1 MNNPQTPTRAT
12 AIASSSPART
22 PGGRRILAASGD
34 NSPLP
39 PLVEVPSDESPADIP
54 LVSSDGPTIHSS
66 LNPENAGS
74 DSGSSQHNLDSMDVD
89 IRASSPSS
97 SSSESDSH
105 SSDSENDS
113 NASEDKSTDQSSAD
127 EASEHSRLF
136 ATGLGNMARMA
147 NAQRFR
153 PLLAALRS
161 PSDDMQQLVALQ
173 ELSEILSMSMEESL
187 IGVDVDE
194 LVQALI
200 ALVGGDGLAAGNAT
214 VMLLACRCLSNLLE
228 ALPLSGSIL
237 LRHSAID
244 VLCGRLLDI
253 EYIDVAEQALTVLT
267 QLSRDFGARVLE
279 AGGLSAS
286 LMFLDFFA
294 TATQHKA
301 LRCAVNC
308 TRSILPD
315 QFTQAIDVV
324 SVLERT
330 MFYSD
335 TQTANLSCTALLN
348 IISAFRS
355 SSERIQRLISA
366 DLLQRV
372 LTSIRNDESILFL
385 RLLVA
390 VASSSCECAIRLL
403 NLDALAIASSIL
415 STHCVDLHDASD
427 TKTLGHERPLMH
439 MSEQAWEAL
448 RLVLVLL
455 PRLPTST
462 ESFTRMSSLINGDQ
476 GEDSESEDASLLHLQ
491 AIYASTTILDQL
503 QSALPLLMARIFTTT
518 INLPVKYQALT
529 VTLKVVFC
537 LDADRLR
544 DVLGTIDLLRMVVGT
559 ISVNDSPLLSGLSL
573 LIVKLVLD
581 KVPGHYQKRFI
592 REGMLDTLATMEQV
606 PDAVESHSDSSS
618 RSSGSESETPSE
630 AISSD
635 SVDNVLLLRGFKLVN
650 IHVPASARNG
660 AIVTSQRP
668 LFVGVESGLPS
679 GVGGGIGN
687 LAKWISDLACHLQQ
701 ALRAEVLETAYT
713 PTSHLQKLKQI
724 SEQFGSADGTVESL
738 QAATSALAQCLLSS
752 EGVTCYELLQSGL
765 VSALAS
771 ALEKATDPK
780 NAIIS
785 PLCCSQQSELRSLS
799 ASAVGILISRLQ
811 EALDSVE
818 QLHVRE
824 AYRTRSDEA
833 RSPAHMLSKQIRF
846 SVKPAATHAPVD
858 PIMLDHMEQI
868 RQEFQTIRVSVHA
881 VSSFAV
887 LETYLRPRVTLLLRN
902 HRRRRHRR
910 QRDFGGRSEAADA
923 SGESRASTSRPQ
935 HTRLKRMEDAN
946 SSEDSENASD
956 SSHNHGHLRML
967 QMIAQASGIDIR
979 AAGLFENLDAS
990 SYQPS
995 YESDASEDEGADAET
1010 QQNAKTADDQDET
1023 GGDLSSRSGSWHMVF
1038 VLRVGDTKT
1047 EVKAS
1052 DNIFRVIYDLC
1063 ERSSALRG
1071 ENLWMQTFELEFYVE
1086 SGPSATATE
1095 TYPLV
1100 SNVETDSIAIGPSG
1114 AAIVHLLGA
1123 LYDLLRCTPEADT
1136 LSRLFTNHSITAKAA
1151 RQLEDPLMVVCSAL
1165 PSWCYQLVSVAP
1177 FLLSFETRLAFFQA
1191 TCFGYSRNINYWQT
1205 RARSHL
1211 HEAGSSRSSDNIQI
1225 PLGHVQ
1231 RQKVRISRR
1240 HMLESALK
1248 MLDLYGTSKSI
1259 LEVEYYDE
1267 VGSGV
1272 GPTLEFYA
1280 TISHCLQERDLG
1292 LWRDERTVN
1301 DGGNSKYVYAPHG
1314 LFPAPL
1320 SPKQSSPEEQSKS
1333 PDALPPKDRVIQL
1346 FKFAGHLV
1354 AKGLIDGR
1362 ILDIPLSTV
1371 FWTAVQRHLRSSLV
1385 SSSDAWSWN
1394 QIENVDASLAKS
1406 LRYLQ
1411 DFVDMKSAL
1420 YARTDLSLAQKQ
1432 AEIAALCHPAD
1443 QATVDD
1449 LALDFTLPGFPEIE
1463 LRPGGAEISVTI
1475 SNIHTYIDLVAR
1487 WTLIDGIQAQ
1497 VSAFCEGFDRV
1508 FSSKSL
1514 LMFTADELC
1523 SLVGHNDADDAYWTA
1538 AAVQSS
1544 IRVEQGFMMSSP
1556 EVCMFVD
1563 FLVSLDRR
1571 ERRQFL
1577 KFATG
1582 ASRLPLGGFAA
1593 LHPPLRL
1600 APRPVVAPL
1609 QPDDY
1614 LPSVMTCM
1622 NLIKLPKYSSL
1633 AVLKQRWKQVME
1645 EGQQSFHLS

>member
-1 MNNPQTPTRAT
+1 
-12 AIASSSPART
+12 
-22 PGGRRILAASGD
+22 
-34 NSPLP
+34 
-39 PLVEVPSDESPADIP
+39 
-54 LVSSDGPTIHSS
+54 
-66 LNPENAGS
+66 
-74 DSGSSQHNLDSMDVD
+74 
-89 IRASSPSS
+89 
-97 SSSESDSH
+97 
-105 SSDSENDS
+105 
-113 NASEDKSTDQSSAD
+113 
-127 EASEHSRLF
+127 
-136 ATGLGNMARMA
+136 MA

-161 PSDDMQQLVALQ
+161 PGDDMQQMVALQ
-173 ELSEILSMSMEESL
+173 ELSEVLSISMEESL
-187 IGVDVDE
+187 IGVDVGE

-200 ALVGGDGLAAGNAT
+200 ALVGGEGLAAGNAT

-237 LRHSAID
+237 LRHGALD

-267 QLSRDFGARVLE
+267 QLSHDFGARVWE

-330 MFYSD
+330 VFYSD
-335 TQTANLSCTALLN
+335 PQTADLSCTALLN

-372 LTSIRNDESILFL
+372 LASIRNDESVLLL

-390 VASSSCECAIRLL
+390 VSSSSCECAIRLL
-403 NLDALAIASSIL
+403 DLDALAIASSIL
-415 STHCVDLHDASD
+415 SAHCVDLHKTSDAKGS
-427 TKTLGHERPLMH
+427 GHERPLMH

-455 PRLPTST
+455 PRLPTSA
-462 ESFTRMSSLINGDQ
+462 ESFARMASLINGSQ
-476 GEDSESEDASLLHLQ
+476 KATEDSEAEGTGLLHLQ

-503 QSALPLLMARIFTTT
+503 QNALPLLMARIFTTT
-518 INLPVKYQALT
+518 INLPAKYQALM

-544 DVLGTIDLLRMVVGT
+544 DALDTIDLLRIVVGT
-559 ISVNDSPLLSGLSL
+559 ISLNDSPLLSGLSL
-573 LIVKLVLD
+573 LIIRLVLD
-581 KVPGHYQKRFI
+581 KLPGHYQRRFI
-592 REGMLDTLATMEQV
+592 REGMLDTLAAMERV
-606 PDAVESHSDSSS
+606 PATAEPQSGLNS
-618 RSSGSESETPSE
+618 RSSGSESEDPSE
-630 AISSD
+630 TLSAN
-635 SVDNVLLLRGFKLVN
+635 SVDNMLLLRGFKLVN

-660 AIVTSQRP
+660 AIITSQKP
-668 LFVGVESGLPS
+668 LFVGAQSGSYS
-679 GVGGGIGN
+679 GSGSSISN
-687 LAKWISDLACHLQQ
+687 LVKWISDQACHLRQT
-701 ALRAEVLETAYT
+701 LHAEISETAYT
-713 PTSHLQKLKQI
+713 QTGHLQQLKQI
-724 SEQFGSADGTVESL
+724 SEQFSSADGTAESL
-738 QAATSALAQCLLSS
+738 QAAANALAQCLLSS
-752 EGVTCYELLQSGL
+752 DGVTSYELLQSGL
-765 VSALAS
+765 ILALVS

-780 NAIIS
+780 SAIIN
-785 PLCCSQQSELRSLS
+785 PLRRCQQSELNSLS
-799 ASAVGILISRLQ
+799 ASAVGVLISRLQ
-811 EALDSVE
+811 EALGTVE

-824 AYRTRSDEA
+824 AYRTRSDETH
-833 RSPAHMLSKQIRF
+833 SPAHMLSKQIRF
-846 SVKPAATHAPVD
+846 SVSPATSRGSTD
-858 PIMLDHMEQI
+858 PTMMDHMEQI
-868 RQEFQTIRVSVHA
+868 RQAFQTIRVSVHA

-902 HRRRRHRR
+902 R
-910 QRDFGGRSEAADA
+910 QE
-923 SGESRASTSRPQ
+923 
-935 HTRLKRMEDAN
+935 
-946 SSEDSENASD
+946 
-956 SSHNHGHLRML
+956 
-967 QMIAQASGIDIR
+967 
-979 AAGLFENLDAS
+979 
-990 SYQPS
+990 
-995 YESDASEDEGADAET
+995 EGAEI
-1010 QQNAKTADDQDET
+1010 QQDAKTADYQ
-1023 GGDLSSRSGSWHMVF
+1023 GDLSSRPGNWHMVF

-1052 DNIFRVIYDLC
+1052 DNIFRVIYGLC
-1063 ERSSALRG
+1063 ERSPALKE
-1071 ENLWMQTFELEFYVE
+1071 ENPWMQTFELEFYVE

-1095 TYPLV
+1095 TCPLV
-1100 SNVETDSIAIGPSG
+1100 SSVKTDSIGIGPSG
-1114 AAIVHLLGA
+1114 AAIVHLLKI
-1123 LYDLLRCTPEADT
+1123 LYDLLQCTLEADT

-1165 PSWCYQLVSVAP
+1165 PDWCYQLVSIAP

-1280 TISHCLQERDLG
+1280 TISHCLQEHDLG

-1301 DGGNSKYVYAPHG
+1301 DEGKGKYVYAPHG

-1320 SPKQSSPEEQSKS
+1320 GSKQSSPEEQSKS
-1333 PDALPPKDRVIQL
+1333 PDTLPPKDRVIQL
-1346 FKFAGHLV
+1346 FKFTGHLI

-1362 ILDIPLSTV
+1362 ILDIPLSAA
-1371 FWTAVQRHLRSSLV
+1371 FWIAVQLHLRSSLV
-1385 SSSDAWSWN
+1385 SSSNVWSWD
-1394 QIENVDASLAKS
+1394 QIENVDPPLAKS

-1411 DFVDMKSAL
+1411 DFVDAKSAL

-1432 AEIAALCHPAD
+1432 AETAALCHPTD
-1443 QATVDD
+1443 QAAVDD
-1449 LALDFTLPGFPEIE
+1449 LTLDFTLPGFPEIE
-1463 LRPGGAEISVTI
+1463 LRPGGAEIPVTI
-1475 SNIHTYIDLVAR
+1475 NNVHTYIDLVAR

-1523 SLVGHNDADDAYWTA
+1523 CLVGHTDADDAYWTA

-1544 IRVEQGFMMSSP
+1544 IGVEQGFMMSSP
-1556 EVCMFVD
+1556 EVCMFVE
-1563 FLVSLDRR
+1563 FLVSLDRK

-1577 KFATG
+1577 RFATG

>member
-1 MNNPQTPTRAT
+1 MYLC
-12 AIASSSPART
+12 RT

-34 NSPLP
+34 DSPLP
-39 PLVEVPSDESPADIP
+39 PLVEVPSDESPAAIP
-54 LVSSDGPTIHSS
+54 LVSSEGSDIHSS
-66 LNPENAGS
+66 LNPEIVG
-74 DSGSSQHNLDSMDVD
+74 SGSGSPQNNLDSMDVD
-89 IRASSPSS
+89 VRESSSSS

-105 SSDSENDS
+105 GSDSESDS
-113 NASEDKSTDQSSAD
+113 SASEDKSTNHSSAD

-136 ATGLGNMARMA
+136 ATGLGNIARMA

-161 PSDDMQQLVALQ
+161 PGDDMQQMVALQ
-173 ELSEILSMSMEESL
+173 ELSEVLSISMEESL
-187 IGVDVDE
+187 IGVDVGE

-200 ALVGGDGLAAGNAT
+200 ALVGGEGLAAGNAT

-237 LRHSAID
+237 LRHGALD

-267 QLSRDFGARVLE
+267 QLSHDFGARVWE

-330 MFYSD
+330 VFYSD
-335 TQTANLSCTALLN
+335 PQTADLSCTALLN

-372 LTSIRNDESILFL
+372 LASIRNDESVLLL

-390 VASSSCECAIRLL
+390 VSSSSCECAIRLL
-403 NLDALAIASSIL
+403 DLDALAIASSIL
-415 STHCVDLHDASD
+415 SAHCVDLHKTSDAKGS
-427 TKTLGHERPLMH
+427 GHERPLMH

-455 PRLPTST
+455 PRLPTSA
-462 ESFTRMSSLINGDQ
+462 ESFARMASLINGSQ
-476 GEDSESEDASLLHLQ
+476 KATEDSEAEGTGLLHLQ

-503 QSALPLLMARIFTTT
+503 QNALPLLMARIFTTT
-518 INLPVKYQALT
+518 INLPAKYQALM

-544 DVLGTIDLLRMVVGT
+544 DALDTIDLLRIVVGT
-559 ISVNDSPLLSGLSL
+559 ISLNDSPLLSGLSL
-573 LIVKLVLD
+573 LIIRLVLD
-581 KVPGHYQKRFI
+581 KLPGHYQRRFI
-592 REGMLDTLATMEQV
+592 REGMLDTLAAMERV
-606 PDAVESHSDSSS
+606 PATAEPQSGLNS
-618 RSSGSESETPSE
+618 RSSGSESEDPSE
-630 AISSD
+630 TLSAN
-635 SVDNVLLLRGFKLVN
+635 SVDNMLLLRGFKLVN

-660 AIVTSQRP
+660 AIITSQKP
-668 LFVGVESGLPS
+668 LFVGAQSGSYS
-679 GVGGGIGN
+679 GSGSSISN
-687 LAKWISDLACHLQQ
+687 LVKWISDQACHLRQT
-701 ALRAEVLETAYT
+701 LHAEISETAYT
-713 PTSHLQKLKQI
+713 QTGHLQQLKQI
-724 SEQFGSADGTVESL
+724 SEQFSSADGTAESL
-738 QAATSALAQCLLSS
+738 QAAANALAQCLLSS
-752 EGVTCYELLQSGL
+752 DGVTSYELLQSGL
-765 VSALAS
+765 ILALVS

-780 NAIIS
+780 SAIIN
-785 PLCCSQQSELRSLS
+785 PLRRCQQSELNSLS
-799 ASAVGILISRLQ
+799 ASAVGVLISRLQ
-811 EALDSVE
+811 EALGTVE

-824 AYRTRSDEA
+824 AYRTRSDETH
-833 RSPAHMLSKQIRF
+833 SPAHMLSKQIRF
-846 SVKPAATHAPVD
+846 SVSPATSRGSTD
-858 PIMLDHMEQI
+858 PTMMDHMEQI
-868 RQEFQTIRVSVHA
+868 RQAFQTIRVSVHA

-902 HRRRRHRR
+902 RRRRRR
-910 QRDFGGRSEAADA
+910 QRDLSVQSEAADA
-923 SGESRASTSRPQ
+923 SGGSRASTSRPQ
-935 HTRLKRMEDAN
+935 QTRLKRMEDAN

-956 SSHNHGHLRML
+956 SSHSHGHLRML

-979 AAGLFENLDAS
+979 AAGLFENLDTS
-990 SYQPS
+990 GCQPS
-995 YESDASEDEGADAET
+995 YESDTSEEEEGEEEEGAEIQQDAK
-1010 QQNAKTADDQDET
+1010 AADYQ
-1023 GGDLSSRSGSWHMVF
+1023 GDLSSRPGNWHMVF

-1052 DNIFRVIYDLC
+1052 DNIFRVIYGLC
-1063 ERSSALRG
+1063 ERSPALKE
-1071 ENLWMQTFELEFYVE
+1071 ENPWMQTFELEFYVE

-1095 TYPLV
+1095 TCPLV
-1100 SNVETDSIAIGPSG
+1100 SSVKTDSIGIGPSG
-1114 AAIVHLLGA
+1114 AAIVHLLKI
-1123 LYDLLRCTPEADT
+1123 LYDLLQCTLEADT

-1165 PSWCYQLVSVAP
+1165 PDWCYQLVSIAP

-1280 TISHCLQERDLG
+1280 TISHCLQEHDLG

-1301 DGGNSKYVYAPHG
+1301 DEGKGKYVYAPHG

-1320 SPKQSSPEEQSKS
+1320 GSKQSSPEEQSKS
-1333 PDALPPKDRVIQL
+1333 PDTLPPKDRVIQL
-1346 FKFAGHLV
+1346 FKFTGHLI

-1362 ILDIPLSTV
+1362 ILDIPLSAA
-1371 FWTAVQRHLRSSLV
+1371 FWIAVQLHLRSSLV
-1385 SSSDAWSWN
+1385 SSSNVWSWD
-1394 QIENVDASLAKS
+1394 QIENVDPPLAKS

-1411 DFVDMKSAL
+1411 DFVDAKSAL

-1432 AEIAALCHPAD
+1432 AETAALCHPTD
-1443 QATVDD
+1443 QAAVDD
-1449 LALDFTLPGFPEIE
+1449 LTLDFTLPGFPEIE
-1463 LRPGGAEISVTI
+1463 LRPGGAEIPVTI
-1475 SNIHTYIDLVAR
+1475 NNVHTYIDLVAR

-1523 SLVGHNDADDAYWTA
+1523 CLVGHTDADDAYWTA

-1544 IRVEQGFMMSSP
+1544 IGVEQGFMMSSP
-1556 EVCMFVD
+1556 EVCMFVE
-1563 FLVSLDRR
+1563 FLVSLDRK

-1577 KFATG
+1577 RFATG